1 MNLKLD
7 KSIELKNCIPIKA
20 ILAILV
26 VLYHST
32 AFWGENWFA
41 QNPIYESKVIAFFS
55 SWLNSFH
62 IYTFILVSGYIF
74 YYVKYEK
81 NEYTHFFDFIVKKFK
96 RLIIPY
102 VFICI
107 TWAAPFYSAF
117 FTSSL
122 AELIEKFLLGKS
134 PSQLW
139 FLLML
144 FNIFCISYF
153 LSCLAKSHPFF
164 SVIIM
169 GVIWIVGYL
178 MMFLNIPNFFQIE
191 STFIYLPFFY
201 VGFWIRQYG
210 TELLKLTRIHSCVYL
225 ICMVLPF
232 VAVTCIAHFVIS
244 GNRVCFW
251 LKGSLILSN
260 TLVSIFE
267 SIACFMLLQRS
278 LILIKHR
285 SKWFKFLMK
294 NNMTIYLLHQQIIY
308 VVIAFFNG
316 KVNPFVNVG
325 LNFCIAIVLSSII
338 AMFLSSWKITR
349 SLIGQME

>member
-1 MNLKLD
+1 MNLKFD
-7 KSIELKNCIPIKA
+7 KSIELKNCTQIKA

-32 AFWGENWFA
+32 VFWGGNWFA
-41 QNPIYESKVIAFFS
+41 QSPIYESKAIAFFS

-74 YYVKYEK
+74 YYAMYEK
-81 NEYTHFFDFIVKKFK
+81 NKYTHFFDLVLKKIK

-102 VFICI
+102 IFICI
-107 TWAAPFYSAF
+107 TWAAPFYSVF
-117 FTSSL
+117 FHTSL
-122 AELIEKFLLGKS
+122 AELIEKFLLGIS

-153 LSCLAKSHPFF
+153 FSHLAKSHPFF

-169 GVIWIVGYL
+169 AVICIVGYL
-178 MMFLNIPNFFQIE
+178 MMSLNIPNYFQIE
-191 STFIYLPFFY
+191 STFIYLPFFF

-210 TELLKLTRIHSCVYL
+210 TELLRFMRIPSWIYL

-232 VAVTCIAHFVIS
+232 GAVSCIEHFVIS

-251 LKGSLILSN
+251 LKGSLILAN

-267 SIACFMLLQRS
+267 SIACFILLQRA
-278 LILIKHR
+278 LIIIKYR
-285 SKWFKFLMK
+285 SKWFEFLMK

-308 VVIAFFNG
+308 VVITFFNG
-316 KVNPFVNVG
+316 KVSPFVNVG

-338 AMFLSSWKITR
+338 AIFLSSWRITR
-349 SLIGQME
+349 PLIGQMK